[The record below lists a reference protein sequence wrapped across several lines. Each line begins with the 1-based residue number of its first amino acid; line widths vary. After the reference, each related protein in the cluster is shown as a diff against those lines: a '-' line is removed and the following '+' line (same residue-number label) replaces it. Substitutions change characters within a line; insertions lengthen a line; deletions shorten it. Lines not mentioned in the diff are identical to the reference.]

1 MFKLTVYRKVSMS
14 RNFFLLILVVLLVL
28 VSAKII
34 MAHEKIAAYNEAVKL
49 FQSGELVAAEEK
61 FRSAKLNVSVSDHN
75 IDINFM
81 LSILSPIREII
92 EDIDEKAANYYEER
106 DLDQLVDMYERWQDN
121 QKKWVSG
128 TSVQKDMYGEMV
140 ELTKLDQEMK
150 GYFSEIK
157 NGNLEKLTN
166 QSVASTSEEEEI
178 FIILNKIPAEYYG
191 KGQSAKTKKIET
203 SFQNYYEE
211 KINKLISNGAVPSIV
226 DEGNRQFSVLRQ
238 MSLDTAWL
246 EQTLDSHLLTL
257 VTAAYNKKD
266 YAAFADSANTI
277 KKLDANM
284 KDAEVF
290 TYIEKSTTNALTK
303 AENLIA
309 NHKYED
315 AIGIYESLTPLKDTA
330 ELIVSANL
338 SWDKYEPI
346 RVLKRLYS
354 GKEFPTFVNARNKWG
369 ADSVVAAISKEGGLY
384 FGKLTGEE
392 AMVVTEGTIEGTP
405 GINKLSFQN
414 SFGTPDNPVLYI
426 DAKSSERKHHY
437 LAYEVQSGSMVKV
450 LDVEADQL
458 TVESNHVLVVENP
471 VGEGEGEIAYFEPD
485 GTGEYQ
491 FTKIKVDYVDIEV
504 EDIGNYYGKKVRF
517 TAFADTLQNGGAL
530 VTLTQVYNDSTGQW
544 EKTYVLLKGETDF
557 IIYQNYTVIG
567 IFNSYED
574 ITDENGE
581 SIRVPV
587 FEVEE
592 VE

>member
-49 FQSGELVAAEEK
+49 FESGELVAAEEE

-150 GYFSEIK
+150 GYFFEIK

-166 QSVASTSEEEEI
+166 QSVASISEEEEI
-178 FIILNKIPAEYYG
+178 FITLNKIPAEYYG
-191 KGQSAKTKKIET
+191 KGQSAKTKKIES

-211 KINKLISNGAVPSIV
+211 KINKLISNGSVPSIV
-226 DEGNRQFSVLRQ
+226 DEGNRQFSALRQ

-246 EQTLDSHLLTL
+246 EKMIDSHLLTL
-257 VTAAYNKKD
+257 VTAAFNKKD

-277 KKLDANM
+277 KKLDGNM

-290 TYIEKSTTNALTK
+290 SYIEKSTTKAFTK

-309 NHKYED
+309 DHKYED
-315 AIGIYESLTPLKDTA
+315 AIGIYESLKPLKDTA

-354 GKEFPTFVNARNKWG
+354 GKEFPTYVNARNKWG
-369 ADSVVAAISKEGGLY
+369 EDSVVAAISKEGGLY

-392 AMVVTEGTIEGTP
+392 AMVVTEGSIEGIP

-437 LAYEVQSGSMVKV
+437 LAYEVQSGSMVKI

-458 TVESNHVLVVENP
+458 TVDSNHVLVVDNP

-504 EDIGNYYGKKVRF
+504 DDIGNYYGKKVRF

-557 IIYQNYTVIG
+557 IIYQNYTVVG
-567 IFNSYED
+567 IFNRYED
-574 ITDENGE
+574 IIDQNGE

>member
-49 FQSGELVAAEEK
+49 FESGELVAAEEE

-92 EDIDEKAANYYEER
+92 ENIDEKAANYYEER

-140 ELTKLDQEMK
+140 ELTKLDQDMK

-191 KGQSAKTKKIET
+191 KGQSAKTKKIKT

-211 KINKLISNGAVPSIV
+211 KINKLITNGAVPSIV
-226 DEGNRQFSVLRQ
+226 DEGNRQFSALRQ
-238 MSLDTAWL
+238 MSLDNAWL

-266 YAAFADSANTI
+266 YAAFADLANTI

-290 TYIEKSTTNALTK
+290 TYIEKSTTKALTK
-303 AENLIA
+303 AENLTA
-309 NHKYED
+309 AHKYED
-315 AIGIYESLTPLKDTA
+315 AISIYESLRPLKDTA
-330 ELIVSANL
+330 ELIVSTNL

-354 GKEFPTFVNARNKWG
+354 GKEFPTYVNARNKWG
-369 ADSVVAAISKEGGLY
+369 ADSAVAAISKEGGLY

-437 LAYEVQSGSMVKV
+437 LAYEVQSGSMVKI

-458 TVESNHVLVVENP
+458 TVDSNHVLVVDNP

-504 EDIGNYYGKKVRF
+504 DDIGNYYGKKVRF

-557 IIYQNYTVIG
+557 IIYQNYTVVG
-567 IFNSYED
+567 IFNRYED
-574 ITDENGE
+574 IIDQNGE